1 MDKYK
6 MEFFL
11 NKITIGDMEEAE
23 KIFNGNYTIYYT
35 QDKLIIT
42 LEE

>member
-23 KIFNGNYTIYYT
+23 KIFNGNYTNIYAR
-35 QDKLIIT
+35 
-42 LEE
+42 

>member
-23 KIFNGNYTIYYT
+23 KIFNGRYQVRYT
-35 QDKLIIT
+35 QDKIIIT